1 MLLKANV
8 LARIVAG
15 DIDLVFRR
23 WKRASVKAGGTQL
36 TQVGVL
42 GIDAVDIVSEDRITS
57 KDARRAGFASR
68 KELLASLPDGEL
80 ELYRIR
86 VHYIGEDPRI
96 ALRVRDDLDEVEL
109 EEIIAR
115 LAKMDKASRY
125 GNWTQK
131 FLQLIAENPATLA
144 AKLAA
149 RTGLETP
156 VFKPM
161 VRKLKA
167 LGLTESLEIG
177 YRLSPRGE
185 NVLTAL
191 NKQR

>member
-57 KDARRAGFASR
+57 EDARRAGFDSR

-115 LAKMDKASRY
+115 LAKMDKASRH
-125 GNWTQK
+125 GNWTRK

-149 RTGLETP
+149 TIGLETP

>member
-1 MLLKANV
+1 MLLKSNV

-15 DIDLVFRR
+15 DIDLIFRR

-36 TQVGVL
+36 TQMGVL

-57 KDARRAGFASR
+57 EDAWRAGFDSR
-68 KELLASLPDGEL
+68 KELLASLPDGEF

-96 ALRVRDDLDEVEL
+96 ALRARDDIDEAEL

-125 GNWTQK
+125 GNWTQE

-149 RTGLETP
+149 TIGLETP